1 MMGVLEKSFYQV
13 GSFGPILLIIPS
25 LLLLRSKEIYFNYYV
40 LACFLN
46 ILLNYFLKGL
56 IQEPR
61 PSVDKKTFDLAL
73 KHMKS
78 KNYRNAFSHD
88 VFGMPSGH
96 TQSVIF
102 SSAFVFLVLKH
113 ESWMTFFFYI
123 IISFITMAQR
133 IQYKFHTVNQVI
145 AGGLVG
151 ILFAYLVYYF
161 ASQKSKGILKE
172 KEDENAPI

>member
-1 MMGVLEKSFYQV
+1 MMDVLEKSFYRV
-13 GSFGPILLIIPS
+13 GSYGPILLIIPS
-25 LLLLRSKEIYFNYYV
+25 LLLLRSKEVYFNYYV
-40 LACFLN
+40 LASFLN
-46 ILLNYFLKGL
+46 ILLNNFLKGL

-78 KNYRNAFSHD
+78 TNYRNAFSHD

-102 SSAFVFLVLKH
+102 STAFVFLVLKH
-113 ESWMTFFFYI
+113 ESWMTFFFYVF
-123 IISFITMAQR
+123 ISIITMVQR

-145 AGGLVG
+145 AGGFVG
-151 ILFAYLVYYF
+151 ILFAYLVYYL

-172 KEDENAPI
+172 KEDENAPM